1 MYYCGPA
8 THTLFIGCTHM
19 AGDDDFIESGKV
31 GGWVGGNRHPGMCIS
46 FGSGYPYNMFMNFN
60 TVSFTREMAAGKK

>member
-1 MYYCGPA
+1 
-8 THTLFIGCTHM
+8 M